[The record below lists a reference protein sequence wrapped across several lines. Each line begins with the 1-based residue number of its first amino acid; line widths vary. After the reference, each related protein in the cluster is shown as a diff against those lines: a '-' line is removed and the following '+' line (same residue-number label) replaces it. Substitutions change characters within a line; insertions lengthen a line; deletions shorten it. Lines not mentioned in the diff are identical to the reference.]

1 MAGVYQRLLGLFL
14 LDGGWLIRHETAID
28 DLLLHKAL
36 AEDAQILEGLF
47 GRAALGQR
55 LVDLLTG
62 RFQFGLVVLEALS
75 HERSGWAVRGAE
87 FVVRGHVRKG
97 CAVFVGLALLEPDL
111 HFKPGELLQLLEI
124 PSALRRQV

>member
-36 AEDAQILEGLF
+36 AEDAQILESLF
-47 GRAALGQR
+47 GRAALDQR

>member
-62 RFQFGLVVLEALS
+62 RFQFSKLC
-75 HERSGWAVRGAE
+75 RMN
-87 FVVRGHVRKG
+87 
-97 CAVFVGLALLEPDL
+97 GLAGLSEV
-111 HFKPGELLQLLEI
+111 
-124 PSALRRQV
+124 PSSLYAATSARDVPSS